1 MHIDKVSVISA
12 SFKIGRSVYVK
23 IHGSLQK
30 MYLDAEEDFWESQKA
45 AQKALQGPRQQ
56 GFAWKNPT
64 PGLQDEKFTY

>member
-1 MHIDKVSVISA
+1 
-12 SFKIGRSVYVK
+12 
-23 IHGSLQK
+23 

-64 PGLQDEKFTY
+64 PGLQDEKFTYQCPESKLKL